1 MSSATGVRLTL
12 ISIKLC
18 VCGKQGQV
26 LMSTKALTLLYVIL
40 ILSLHG
46 ARVLTDV
53 GFFLSCVSCGVS
65 VFKATLTPMI

>member
-53 GFFLSCVSCGVS
+53 GFSCGVS

>member
-1 MSSATGVRLTL
+1 
-12 ISIKLC
+12 
-18 VCGKQGQV
+18 
-26 LMSTKALTLLYVIL
+26 MSTKALTLLYVIL